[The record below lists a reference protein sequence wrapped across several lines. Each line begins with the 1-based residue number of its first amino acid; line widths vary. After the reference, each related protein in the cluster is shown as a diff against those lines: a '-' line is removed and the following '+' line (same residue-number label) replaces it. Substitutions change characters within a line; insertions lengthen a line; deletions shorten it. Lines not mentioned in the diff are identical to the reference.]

1 MAVGKEITFTSSHSL
16 PPNEDVPRD
25 LGNGEINGH
34 DLATELLKNGW
45 AKVKEIKREP
55 TEEDTKRK
63 ELETE
68 AKNAGR
74 GVWNPHGPK
83 VRVILCGLSVVCCFP
98 LESEARAYGSPVWR
112 TCKLLG
118 HTTLHLDPSIIV
130 VLNHP
135 SDILSGSRSDTQ
147 HADRLTSLHH
157 RMEGQTD

>member
-83 VRVILCGLSVVCCFP
+83 VCHFVRIECGLLVSVGVGGKSVRFA
-98 LESEARAYGSPVWR
+98 SVAYLQVIGPHHSA
-112 TCKLLG
+112 
-118 HTTLHLDPSIIV
+118 
-130 VLNHP
+130 
-135 SDILSGSRSDTQ
+135 SGSLDHRCSQ
-147 HADRLTSLHH
+147 LSFRYFVRLAK
-157 RMEGQTD
+157 